1 MWERRVA
8 LWEVALGSGTRVRS
22 SQPGHHPLRLHL
34 PRFPAAAPA
43 SCRCSSCY
51 HSTRRAD
58 APTVLPVLY
67 SPALLHL

>member
-43 SCRCSSCY
+43 S
-51 HSTRRAD
+51 
-58 APTVLPVLY
+58 
-67 SPALLHL
+67 